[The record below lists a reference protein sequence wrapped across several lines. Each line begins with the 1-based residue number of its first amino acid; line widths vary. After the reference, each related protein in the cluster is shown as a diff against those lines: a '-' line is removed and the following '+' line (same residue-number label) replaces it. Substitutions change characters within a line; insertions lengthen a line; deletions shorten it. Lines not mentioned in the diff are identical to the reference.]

1 MTLES
6 ARTSAALFVTL
17 LVVAAAPVAAAQ
29 ETPARSQSASSSSS
43 AVNLILVN
51 GTVVTMNAQGMVAQ
65 AVAVSGDRI
74 VEVGQNARIRSLAGP
89 STQVIDLE
97 GRTLVPGFID
107 ARVLGPFGFWEL
119 LLGVSLVDDKGT
131 PAGSPEDVERLIK
144 AGVAARKPQ
153 PGAWVVAAGFNPR
166 MPQVRKLRRELTDRA
181 CPDNPLL
188 VLSLDHHVALL
199 NGKAIER
206 VGLKGLQFP
215 DGSGDVDR
223 DASGEPTGLVRE
235 APVFLVMNKVWESLP
250 DTVRRAATAQFVN
263 AATRFGLTTAGFS
276 LALPVDAQDA
286 EALLKEGDLSLRAVL
301 QPLGLNQ
308 EASRA
313 LGAYAHEKKSPDPD
327 QILVGPEVRMLDGTS
342 IGGGA
347 ALFQAYNDARW
358 TSGLLT
364 MSPEGLDAV
373 LTAWASGQKGATVE
387 ASGSLAS
394 HLVLDAA
401 ERAVRAPGASPAGRP
416 LLRVDGM
423 ELVSASDRA
432 RLPLLAQA
440 GVVVTL
446 QPTLF
451 PYRIFMASALGDAL
465 MQQAL
470 PYKALV
476 DAGVPVALGSDW
488 PMSSQ
493 TFQPTQIMEW
503 AITRTGWRAEEG
515 LSREQALKGCTAD
528 AARALGLESRVGS
541 IEAGKKA
548 DLVVLDRDP
557 LDPAVPTDAL
567 SDIAVRMTI
576 RGGEVVFENRAADA
590 TARRRPAAGTP
601 TGVGAGGR

>member
-1 MTLES
+1 MTS
-6 ARTSAALFVTL
+6 KTIRPCAALLLAILPIAAGTTL
-17 LVVAAAPVAAAQ
+17 AAPG
-29 ETPARSQSASSSSS
+29 TSSATSP

-51 GTVVTMNAQGMVAQ
+51 GTVLTMNPQGMVAQ

-119 LLGVSLVDDKGT
+119 LLGVSLVDDHGT

-144 AGVAARKPQ
+144 AGLATKKPQ

-166 MPQVRKLRRELTDRA
+166 MSQVRKLKRDLADRA

-215 DGSGDVDR
+215 EGSGDVDL
-223 DASGEPTGLVRE
+223 DPSGEPTGLVRE

-250 DTVRRAATAQFVN
+250 DSVRRAATAQFIN

-276 LALPVDAQDA
+276 LASPVDAQDA

-301 QPLGLNQ
+301 QPLAVNQ

-313 LGAYAHEKKSPDPD
+313 LDAYAKDKKSPDPD
-327 QILVGPEVRMLDGTS
+327 QILVGPEVSMLDGTS

-347 ALFQAYNDARW
+347 ALFQAYKDARW

-373 LTAWASGQKGATVE
+373 MTAWASGRKGATVE

-394 HLVLDAA
+394 HLLLDAA
-401 ERAVRAPGASPAGRP
+401 ERVAGTPGAAPAGRP
-416 LLRVDGM
+416 LLRVDGL
-423 ELVSASDRA
+423 ELVSTTDRG
-432 RLPLLAQA
+432 RLSVLAKA

-451 PYRIFMASALGDAL
+451 PYRIFMSNALGDAL

-470 PYKALV
+470 PYKTLV

-493 TFQPTQIMEW
+493 TFQPTQVMEW
-503 AITRTGWRAEEG
+503 AITRAGWRAEEG
-515 LSREQALKGCTAD
+515 LSREQALKAYTAD
-528 AARALGLESRVGS
+528 AAKALGLEGRVGS

-548 DLVVLDRDP
+548 DLVVLDKDP
-557 LDPAVPTDAL
+557 LDPAVSTDAL

-576 RGGEVVFENRAADA
+576 RGGEVVYENRGNEA
-590 TARRRPAAGTP
+590 TARRRPAGAAVAGT
-601 TGVGAGGR
+601 GGR

>member
-6 ARTSAALFVTL
+6 LRRT
-17 LVVAAAPVAAAQ
+17 AAPVILVLACAAMPL
-29 ETPARSQSASSSSS
+29 PAPSLFAAPAPASAPSS

-51 GTVVTMNAQGMVAQ
+51 GTVLTMNPQGMIAQ

-144 AGVAARKPQ
+144 AGLAAKKPQ

-166 MPQVRKLRRELTDRA
+166 MPQVRKLKRDLADRA

-206 VGLKGLQFP
+206 LGLKGLQFP
-215 DGSGDVDR
+215 DGSGDVDL
-223 DASGEPTGLVRE
+223 DATGEPTGLVRE

-250 DTVRRAATAQFVN
+250 DAVRRAATAQFVN
-263 AATRFGLTTAGFS
+263 AATRFGLTTAGFT
-276 LALPVDAQDA
+276 LASPVDAQDA

-301 QPLGLNQ
+301 QPLSVNL

-313 LGAYAHEKKSPDPD
+313 LGAYAHDKKSPDPD

-347 ALFQAYNDARW
+347 ALFQAYSDARW

-364 MSPEGLDAV
+364 MTPEGLDTV
-373 LTAWASGQKGATVE
+373 MTAWASGQKGATVE

-394 HLVLDAA
+394 HLFLDAT
-401 ERAVRAPGASPAGRP
+401 ERAVRAQGAAPPGRP
-416 LLRVDGM
+416 VMRVDGL
-423 ELVSASDRA
+423 ELVSATDRA
-432 RLPLLAQA
+432 RLSLLAQA

-451 PYRIFMASALGDAL
+451 PYRIFMANALGDAQ
-465 MQQAL
+465 MQQAM

-528 AARALGLESRVGS
+528 AARALGMESRVGS

-548 DLVVLDRDP
+548 DFVVLDRDP

-576 RGGEVVFENRAADA
+576 RGGEVVYENRGTDA
-590 TARRRPAAGTP
+590 TARRRPAAATP
-601 TGVGAGGR
+601 VGAGGR